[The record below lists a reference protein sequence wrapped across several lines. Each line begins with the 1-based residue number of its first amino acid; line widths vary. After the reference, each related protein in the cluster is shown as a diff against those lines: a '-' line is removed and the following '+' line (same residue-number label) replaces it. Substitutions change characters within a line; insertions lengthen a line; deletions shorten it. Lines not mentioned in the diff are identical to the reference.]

1 MNEAELFGQLVRATR
16 KARKMNLG
24 QLAEKADTGVKHLG
38 RIERGEKQPSFE
50 LIIALAKAMNVSP
63 SIFFQFEDAQADQ
76 KFLKEQLRSLLQT
89 QETQQLLKT
98 YRVLKLILE
107 P

>member
-1 MNEAELFGQLVRATR
+1 M
-16 KARKMNLG
+16 
-24 QLAEKADTGVKHLG
+24 G
-38 RIERGEKQPSFE
+38 RIERVEKQPSFE

>member
-1 MNEAELFGQLVRATR
+1 MNEAVLFGQLVRATR
-16 KARKMNLG
+16 KARKLRLG

-38 RIERGEKQPSFE
+38 RIERGEKYPSFE

-63 SIFFQFEDAQADQ
+63 SVLFEFEGVNAD
-76 KFLKEQLRSLLQT
+76 LTVLRAQLR
-89 QETQQLLKT
+89 QLLGKSDRKQIQRAH
-98 YRVLKLILE
+98 RVLKIILE